1 MYWILRRNIH
11 LSLMGWKKAVMYSV
25 INIQYKAYIDFFN
38 IEQTS
43 KINID

>member
-1 MYWILRRNIH
+1 LDP
-11 LSLMGWKKAVMYSV
+11 GAVMYSV